1 MIGATEWTMATLK
14 EHEELMIAKLEEKLI
29 VRILAER
36 DLANHRE
43 QASKAAVEAA
53 MTSAKE
59 AVGKAEIKSELAI
72 KGLEDKITMLAKSDD
87 ERKGNRNGL
96 SAGWAAAAGVVSL
109 AVLAVSIFL
118 MFRH

>member
-1 MIGATEWTMATLK
+1 MTASMEWTIATLK
-14 EHEELMIAKLEEKLI
+14 EHEELMISKLEEKLI

-72 KGLEDKITMLAKSDD
+72 KGLEDKIAMLAKSDD
-87 ERKGNRNGL
+87 ERKGSRNGL
-96 SAGWAAAAGVVSL
+96 SAGWTAAAAVIGLASL
-109 AVLAVSIFL
+109 AMSIFIML
-118 MFRH
+118 RG